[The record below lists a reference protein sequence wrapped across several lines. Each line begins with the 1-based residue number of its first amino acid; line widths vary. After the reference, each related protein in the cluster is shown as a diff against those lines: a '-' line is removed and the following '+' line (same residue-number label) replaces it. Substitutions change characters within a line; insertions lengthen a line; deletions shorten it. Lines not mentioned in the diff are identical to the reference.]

1 MEYKIKIYQTATGK
15 QPFDEWLNDLTDRK
29 SQIAVDL
36 RLERIRLGN
45 LGQNK
50 SLGDGVYELKIDL
63 GPGFRIYYCK
73 IGLQVILL
81 LCAGDKKSQ
90 QKDIVLAKKYFQD
103 FKVRGNKN
111 D

>member
-1 MEYKIKIYQTATGK
+1 MEYEIKIYQTSSRK
-15 QPFDEWLNDLTDRK
+15 RPFDKWLNDLTDRK
-29 SQIAVDL
+29 AQIAIDL

-50 SLGDGVYELKIDL
+50 SLGGGVYELKIDL
-63 GPGFRIYYCK
+63 GPGFRIYYGK

-81 LCAGDKKSQ
+81 LCAGDKRSQ
-90 QKDIVLAKKYFQD
+90 QKDIILAKKYFQD
-103 FKVRGNKN
+103 FKTRGNEN